1 MSSPTIQHATECLDD
16 NALGAYLG
24 GHMDHAAAERVRGHL
39 DTCEP
44 CQRLA
49 AEIARGF
56 MEPETEERTLLSPG
70 MALDS
75 AVRAIADLAGARS
88 KRLAPGSRLGRYV
101 VGEALGEGGMG
112 VVYAARDPEL
122 ARAVALKVVIHAE
135 QDSSIQQKRLLREAR
150 TAARLQHPN
159 VVTIFDVGQVA
170 EATYLAME
178 LVPGHSLRRAIGD
191 PSLPLARRA
200 RWLMDV
206 ARALGA
212 AHARGLMHRD
222 IKPENVMVH
231 EDGTIKVV
239 DFGIARALDLHPGES
254 LEAAVGSTV
263 TAEGAVIG
271 TPMYMAPEQLKSE
284 RLDERCDQFAWGVL
298 AYELLS
304 GGRPWTGHGVTL
316 VSQIL
321 TVDPPPLR
329 GCGFAAM
336 PPDLEATLRRA
347 MAKAPADRFPSMA
360 AIVAALTPLAARDE
374 PDVDASA
381 GATPGPRRAS
391 TRTFAVVGLAALSM
405 TAIAFALVVGRA
417 RPPAEQPSGPSMAP
431 ATRALPAA
439 TAKDVPPPAPTL
451 PVIDVSSLPVA
462 PATVPT
468 SWHRPSPALAPSA
481 DPAPMA
487 STMAVPSSAGKTTSS
502 VPTTSGRPPGC
513 DPPFVWRAG
522 VKVPK
527 PDCPLD

>member
-1 MSSPTIQHATECLDD
+1 
-16 NALGAYLG
+16 
-24 GHMDHAAAERVRGHL
+24 
-39 DTCEP
+39 
-44 CQRLA
+44 
-49 AEIARGF
+49 
-56 MEPETEERTLLSPG
+56 
-70 MALDS
+70 
-75 AVRAIADLAGARS
+75 
-88 KRLAPGSRLGRYV
+88 
-101 VGEALGEGGMG
+101 MG

-135 QDSSIQQKRLLREAR
+135 RDSSIQQKRLLREAR

-159 VVTIFDVGQVA
+159 VVTIFDVGQVE

-191 PSLPLARRA
+191 PSVPLARRA

-231 EDGTIKVV
+231 DDGTIKVV
-239 DFGIARALDLHPGES
+239 DFGIARALELHAGES
-254 LEAAVGSTV
+254 LEAVGSTV

-271 TPMYMAPEQLKSE
+271 TPMYMAPEQLKGE
-284 RLDERCDQFAWGVL
+284 PLDERCDQFAWGVL

-329 GCGFAAM
+329 ACGFAAM
-336 PPDLEATLRRA
+336 PRDLEATLRRA
-347 MAKAPADRFPSMA
+347 MAKAPVDRFPSMA
-360 AIVAALTPLAARDE
+360 AIVAALTPFAASDE
-374 PDVDASA
+374 PGVDARV
-381 GATPGPRRAS
+381 GATAGPARAS
-391 TRTFAVVGLAALSM
+391 TRTFAVLGLAALSM
-405 TAIAFALVVGRA
+405 TAIAATLIVGRA
-417 RPPAEQPSGPSMAP
+417 RSPAEQPSGLPMTAAPSV
-431 ATRALPAA
+431 RPAA

-451 PVIDVSSLPVA
+451 PVIDVSALPVA
-462 PATVPT
+462 PAIAPT
-468 SWHRPSPALAPSA
+468 SWRRPSPAMAPSA
-481 DPAPMA
+481 DPAPVA
-487 STMAVPSSAGKTTSS
+487 STMPVPSSTGKAASS
-502 VPTTSGRPPGC
+502 VPTSSGRPPGC
-513 DPPFVWRAG
+513 DPPFVWRSG

-527 PDCPLD
+527 PECPLD